1 MNIVICL
8 KTLYEKIVYFNN
20 KFKKYWIGKRGCSGL
35 KNPVKID
42 QLSKYHIKEE
52 NSVKGARF
60 A

>member
-20 KFKKYWIGKRGCSGL
+20 KLKKYWIGKRGCSGL
-35 KNPVKID
+35 KNPVKM
-42 QLSKYHIKEE
+42 LIKIPY
-52 NSVKGARF
+52 KGARF